1 MGLFGFGSK
10 GKSGGLMNVIRCDEQ
25 EYLVW
30 KWRPEGQEATLHQE
44 KTLSDMVAV

>member
-10 GKSGGLMNVIRCDEQ
+10 GKSGGLMNIIRCDKP

-30 KWRPEGQEATLHQE
+30 KWRPTLHRE
-44 KTLSDMVAV
+44 KTLSDMVVA